1 MSAIAPGAEGAN
13 GGLDPAH
20 VSRLLEQEIDLYRR
34 KHPGS
39 ERVQREATHLLG
51 GVPFHWVNAYAV
63 PFPLA
68 ISQADGAHLVDVD
81 GNAYHDFGLS
91 GTASMGG
98 HHGSVLREIIASDVP
113 GPGVVTGW
121 TTEDAGP
128 VGEQLAKRY
137 GLPCW
142 ELTLSATEANR
153 AAIRLARA
161 ITGRPLI
168 VAFRGAYHGSLEEL
182 HPNEPGSAPAAG
194 DAVRMLRFNDPGELA
209 NALADEQ
216 VAAVLAEP
224 ALTNGGGVALPEPE
238 FVAALNTLTR
248 ERGTLLIVDET
259 QSGAAGYRGAG
270 REFGIEPDFLSLGKS
285 LAAGLPIGA
294 LGMRLE
300 LAEAAGRV
308 LEGPTGGGWR
318 LAGYGA
324 TVTAGPLTLRAARKY
339 LTEVMTPD
347 AYDRMNQLSQEL
359 SVRLA
364 QATSRAELPWRIN
377 SLGAILGL
385 SFRADPVRDG
395 EGARAPDPVPGLRDY
410 LFIALLNRGVLV
422 GNLGGYIVVSPTNT
436 ERDIDAVVH
445 AFEEAVGRLR
455 AG

>member
-1 MSAIAPGAEGAN
+1 MNSTGAFGA
-13 GGLDPAH
+13 
-20 VSRLLEQEIDLYRR
+20 SRVAELLEQEREVYRR
-34 KHPGS
+34 SHPGS
-39 ERVQREATHLLG
+39 ERVHREAVHLLG

-68 ISQADGAHLVDVD
+68 IAQADGAHLVDVD

-91 GTASMGG
+91 GTAAMGG
-98 HHGSVLREIIASDVP
+98 HHGSVLREIIESDVP

-128 VGEQLAKRY
+128 VGAQLAERY
-137 GLPCW
+137 GLARW

-161 ITGRPLI
+161 ITDRPLLA
-168 VAFRGAYHGSLEEL
+168 AFRGAYHGSLEEL
-182 HPNEPGSAPAAG
+182 HPAAPGSAPAAG
-194 DAVRMLRFNDPGELA
+194 DAVRMLRFNDPDELA
-209 NALADEQ
+209 AALADGR
-216 VAAVLAEP
+216 VAAVIVEP
-224 ALTNGGGVALPEPE
+224 ALTNGGGVALPDPA
-238 FVAALNTLTR
+238 FVTALNTLTR
-248 ERGTLLIVDET
+248 EQGTLLIVDET
-259 QSGAAGYRGAG
+259 QSGAAGYRGASH
-270 REFGIEPDFLSLGKS
+270 EFGLAPDFLTLGKS

-294 LGMRLE
+294 LGMREE

-308 LEGPTGGGWR
+308 LETSPGGPWS

-324 TVTAGPLTLRAARKY
+324 TVAAGPLTMRAARRY
-339 LTEVMTPD
+339 LGEVMTPE

-359 SVRLA
+359 SVRLT
-364 QATSRAELPWRIN
+364 QAIARLELPWRIS

-385 SFRADPVRDG
+385 SFRDEPVRDG

-445 AFEEAVGRLR
+445 AFEEAVRLLL
-455 AG
+455 GV

>member
-1 MSAIAPGAEGAN
+1 MSSPSSGAPI
-13 GGLDPAH
+13 LDA
-20 VSRLLEQEIDLYRR
+20 VRVARLLEQELELYRR
-34 KHPGS
+34 THRGS
-39 ERVQREATHLLG
+39 ERVHREATHLFG

-98 HHGSVLREIIASDVP
+98 HHGSVLREIVTSDVP

-128 VGEQLAKRY
+128 VGEQLASRY
-137 GLPCW
+137 GLAKW
-142 ELTLSATEANR
+142 ELALSATEANR

-161 ITGRPLI
+161 IAGRPMI

-182 HPNEPGSAPAAG
+182 QADAPGSAPGAG
-194 DAVRMLRFNDPGELA
+194 DAVRMLRFNDPAGLA
-209 NALADEQ
+209 EALADRR
-216 VAAVLAEP
+216 VAAVIVEP
-224 ALTNGGGVALPEPE
+224 ALTNGGGVAMPEPD
-238 FVAALNTLTR
+238 FVDALNTLTR
-248 ERGTLLIVDET
+248 EHGTILIVDET
-259 QSGAAGYRGAG
+259 QSGAAGYRGAS
-270 REFGIEPDFLSLGKS
+270 REFGIEPDFLTLGKS

-294 LGMRLE
+294 LGMRE
-300 LAEAAGRV
+300 EHAEAAGRV
-308 LEGPTGGGWR
+308 LEASTGGGWS

-339 LTEVMTPD
+339 LSEVMTPE
-347 AYDRMNQLSQEL
+347 AYDRMNQLSHDL
-359 SVRLA
+359 SVRLT
-364 QATSRAELPWRIN
+364 QVISRLELPWQV
-377 SLGAILGL
+377 SALGAILGL
-385 SFRADPVRDG
+385 SFSAERVRDG

-410 LFIALLNRGVLV
+410 LFVALLNRGVLV

-445 AFEEAVGRLR
+445 AFDEAVRRLLPE
-455 AG
+455 